1 MSSRAEFAGSV
12 AARLCAG
19 GFNPA
24 AVLRFCGYPR
34 ITGVAQTPR
43 YTGSLIWGLYSL
55 DGRRLEVASLQSK
68 GYSDPRGTHRALVL
82 VLTPHV
88 WASAVLESKTCVQI
102 CAAGRRPSSLV
113 AEDSAR
119 LVKAGQDSYYFC
131 PICGG
136 GYRLPSSVLD
146 ALIPKIRCGRI
157 SSV

>member
-1 MSSRAEFAGSV
+1 MYSRAEFAGSV

-34 ITGVAQTPR
+34 ITGVAQTSR

-55 DGRRLEVASLQSK
+55 DGRRLEVASLQTK
-68 GYSDPRGTHRALVL
+68 GYSDPHGIHRALVL

-88 WASAVLESKTCVQI
+88 WASAILESKTCVQI
-102 CAAGRRPSSLV
+102 CAAGRRPSSLI

-136 GYRLPSSVLD
+136 GYSLPFSILD

>member
-1 MSSRAEFAGSV
+1 MFSRAEFAGSV

-34 ITGVAQTPR
+34 ITGVAQTSR

-55 DGRRLEVASLQSK
+55 DGRRLEVASLQTK
-68 GYSDPRGTHRALVL
+68 GYSDPYGIHRALVL

-88 WASAVLESKTCVQI
+88 WASAILESKTCVQI
-102 CAAGRRPSSLV
+102 SAAGRRPSSLI

-136 GYRLPSSVLD
+136 GYSLPFSILD
-146 ALIPKIRCGRI
+146 ALIPQIRCGRI

>member
-1 MSSRAEFAGSV
+1 MFSRAEFAGSV

-34 ITGVAQTPR
+34 ITGVAQTSR

-55 DGRRLEVASLQSK
+55 DGRRLEVASLQAK
-68 GYSDPRGTHRALVL
+68 GYSDPHGIHRALVL

-88 WASAVLESKTCVQI
+88 WASAILESKTCVQI
-102 CAAGRRPSSLV
+102 CAAGRRPSSLI

-136 GYRLPSSVLD
+136 GYSLPFSILD
-146 ALIPKIRCGRI
+146 ALIPQIRCGRI